1 MVTWDIQK
9 DKRTKHGEEFKSERM
24 RVRERER
31 EREIWQNSPRQFNP
45 LTKTQ
50 S

>member
-31 EREIWQNSPRQFNP
+31 ERERFGKIHLDS
-45 LTKTQ
+45 LTL
-50 S
+50 